1 MDENNTKEVV
11 DVEKIAQR
19 YMERRDYMGVTELC
33 HIMRKHDCDKGL
45 GAHNY
50 STLYHTLFKEMQH
63 KEINIIEIGYNKHGI
78 AVAPWRDYFTKA
90 NIYGADNH
98 EVTDPPAQTKVLLMD
113 ERFPV
118 EIHKMFHNIGQK
130 MDVIIDDGI
139 HTFDGNWNLFIHAV
153 QHLKNG
159 GLYII
164 EDLTKETRD
173 QFLRKRDEILSKFNI
188 DVFQMLEIPYSRNNY
203 DNRVLILRKQIVES
217 SSTSSTSLS
226 LSSLS
231 SYFAIATAATQEQ
244 SKSLIQFLCSLVVN
258 KVVISEIIVFDM
270 GLDATTLR
278 ILHDMFSA
286 YAVKIKKVGK
296 LPRAVMMEEAA
307 REIREGM
314 LFWCEPENKLKD
326 DLSPMIQWMSNCS
339 IYSPGTREI
348 LSARPET
355 LEYFEIPTNDIISNT
370 ILRDISQVC
379 FRITPETMNF
389 ISGWAELTRGSGFK
403 GLEDAFFTVLFYR
416 FLQSNPSFFKGQ
428 IRNDYIATTTI
439 STQ

>member
-11 DVEKIAQR
+11 EVEEIAQR
-19 YMERRDYMGVTELC
+19 YLERRDYMGVTELC

-50 STLYHTLFKEMQH
+50 STLYHALFKGMRHQ
-63 KEINIIEIGYNKHGI
+63 EINIIEIGYNKHGI
-78 AVAPWRDYFTKA
+78 AIAPWRDYFTKA

-98 EVTDPPAQTKVLLMD
+98 VVTNPPAQTKILLMD

-118 EIHKMFHNIGQK
+118 DIHKMFHKIDQK

-153 QHLKNG
+153 QYLKNG

-173 QFLRKRDEILSKFNI
+173 KFMRKRDEILSKFNI
-188 DVFQMLEIPYSRNNY
+188 DIFQLIEIPYSRNNY
-203 DNRVLILRKQIVES
+203 DNRMLILRKRKVEDS
-217 SSTSSTSLS
+217 STSSTSSTSLS
-226 LSSLS
+226 LSS
-231 SYFAIATAATQEQ
+231 YFVIATAATQEQ

-296 LPRAVMMEEAA
+296 LSRAVMMEEAA

-326 DLSPMIQWMSNCS
+326 DLSPMIQWMNDCS

-379 FRITPETMNF
+379 FRITPETMHF

-403 GLEDAFFTVLFYR
+403 GSEDAFFTVLFYR